1 MNPAAAAVVVLIPKD
16 HAAPVVVDEVI
27 ASYDLAAGGL
37 FGLEVNLCAN
47 HWSLPRGWQE
57 SMKAAGRRLAGRA
70 DHDARAA
77 PFGTVITQPRL
88 VPFCTIHERIGTPPC
103 RRAPRMITRA
113 VCSYQP
119 VPPLAT
125 HGDGGTDRAVAQAVG
140 HSRDLHPV
148 FPCALIRA

>member
-1 MNPAAAAVVVLIPKD
+1 MVGAELSFARLAVVPGHPYIGTAVVILVINPAAAAVVVLIPKD

-77 PFGTVITQPRL
+77 PFGSVIT
-88 VPFCTIHERIGTPPC
+88 
-103 RRAPRMITRA
+103 
-113 VCSYQP
+113 
-119 VPPLAT
+119 
-125 HGDGGTDRAVAQAVG
+125 
-140 HSRDLHPV
+140 
-148 FPCALIRA
+148 